1 MRKVGVS
8 MVIRYANNWIPTK
21 TLSEMSNT
29 EYDVLIVGSGPGG
42 GAALQRLCQLWKNQG
57 AKKIAILEKG
67 DKLFHSHAQN
77 IPTQNVSTSRD
88 QLVPNN
94 STPLG
99 KRLPQFSGATMVY
112 ALGGRVVVLECG
124 NSETD

>member
-1 MRKVGVS
+1 MRITGFQRKQ
-8 MVIRYANNWIPTK
+8 
-21 TLSEMSNT
+21 LSEMSNT

-77 IPTQNVSTSRD
+77 IPTQNVNTSRD
-88 QLVPNN
+88 NLIA
-94 STPLG
+94 
-99 KRLPQFSGATMVY
+99 KQFHTFREAPASIFWRHDG
-112 ALGGRVVVLECG
+112 LCFGRKVVVLECG
-124 NSETD
+124 NTETD

>member
-1 MRKVGVS
+1 MRITGFQRKHL
-8 MVIRYANNWIPTK
+8 N
-21 TLSEMSNT
+21 EMSNT

-77 IPTQNVSTSRD
+77 IPTQNVNTSRD
-88 QLVPNN
+88 QSYCQTIPHL
-94 STPLG
+94 
-99 KRLPQFSGATMVY
+99 
-112 ALGGRVVVLECG
+112 
-124 NSETD
+124 